1 MNAPESRR
9 YLIGATSGHGS
20 GACRSM
26 GHVDDK
32 PLVAAQM
39 DPTLDHVAVAVAGR
53 GDQDA
58 AFEPAALRTQLDR
71 FAAEI
76 EGHEQ
81 PLIVELPRE
90 EQQISLRGSRPTAWE
105 CGIRRVP
112 CRSRARSSPMDPVG
126 APPEWRPEACPIHRR
141 STRSA
146 SRAT

>member
-71 FAAEI
+71 LAAEIENRARIPTLVLHIFAAEI
-76 EGHEQ
+76 LRQRQ
-81 PLIVELPRE
+81 PRLGAGEAAVR
-90 EQQISLRGSRPTAWE
+90 A
-105 CGIRRVP
+105 RVP
-112 CRSRARSSPMDPVG
+112 LHGSAASVASHADPGHV
-126 APPEWRPEACPIHRR
+126 PLH
-141 STRSA
+141 
-146 SRAT
+146 